1 MGFLDKIKGLANGGE
16 EAFPEPD
23 KGILLAP
30 ATGKVTPM
38 GDVPDEVFASGVL
51 GAGCAVWPEEG
62 VVRAPASGTV
72 TVAMPHAVGITAP
85 DGSEILVHIGIDTV
99 EMAGVGFELLV
110 AKGDK
115 VSAGQTVVK
124 FNRDK
129 VAAAG
134 HPDCVVLAVSNPEQH
149 GDASLLVEPGF
160 KVHAGDELLR
170 VS

>member
-1 MGFLDKIKGLANGGE
+1 MGFLDKIKGLANGGG

-23 KGILLAP
+23 KGILLSP
-30 ATGKVTPM
+30 ATGKVVPM

-72 TVAMPHAVGITAP
+72 TVAMPHAVGITTPA
-85 DGSEILVHIGIDTV
+85 GSEILVHIGIDTV
-99 EMAGVGFELLV
+99 EMGGAGFELLV

-115 VSAGQTVVK
+115 VRAGQTVVK

-134 HPDCVVLAVSNPEQH
+134 HPDCVVLAVSNSEQH
-149 GDASLLVEPGF
+149 GDVTLLVEPNSR
-160 KVHAGDELLR
+160 VIAGDALLR
-170 VS
+170 VL